1 MKKYLKYVIGISLIV
16 AALILKS
23 LLNHNIKYWELVKYS
38 TILLSILGI
47 LVLLF
52 SVWNNIREKPKKA
65 FQKLPKEWL
74 VYYLTNGTVLILA
87 LVAIIG
93 IEKLGESLNFKLREY
108 YLSQDTAKTT
118 GILEDYIRFYLPKAE
133 DEDFYLISFNIENQ
147 IFKKGLLVKYREKDG
162 SYYNGKIMLE
172 NNKLRVENMI
182 GSKIEIE
189 YSKKFPSFLK
199 IIK

>member
-1 MKKYLKYVIGISLIV
+1 MEKNLKYIIGITFIV
-16 AALILKS
+16 LGLILKS

-38 TILLSILGI
+38 TILLSIFGI
-47 LVLLF
+47 SVLLL
-52 SVWNNIREKPKKA
+52 SVWDKIEKKPKKTL
-65 FQKLPKEWL
+65 QKLPKAWL

-93 IEKLGESLNFKLREY
+93 IEKIGESLNYKLREY
-108 YLSQDTAKTT
+108 YLSQEIVKTT
-118 GILEDYIRFYLPKAE
+118 GILEDYIKFYLPKVE

-147 IFKKGLLVKYREKDG
+147 IFKKGLLVKYSEKDG
-162 SYYNGKIMLE
+162 SYYNGKIKLE
-172 NNKLRVENMI
+172 NNILTVEKMI
-182 GSKIEIE
+182 GSKVEIE